1 MCRKRKSKSMI
12 QGKEITISGGNLT
25 NVEGDYHEHN
35 NTYVIEEA
43 LTYRGYLDIIPGQCN
58 LINFIYS

>member
-1 MCRKRKSKSMI
+1 MIRKRKSKPMI

-25 NVEGDYHEHN
+25 NVEGDYYEHK
-35 NTYVIEEA
+35 YVIEETP
-43 LTYRGYLDIIPGQCN
+43 TYRRYLDTVPGQCY